1 MHFLKS
7 SNSFCF
13 FLIILIFS
21 PVLLAAEDEMVF
33 SLAAEGN
40 SEELGE
46 ALQDFPDIN
55 KTDTN
60 GMTLLLNAVLYGNLK
75 NTVTL
80 LEAGADP
87 EISNGLG
94 LNALFLTIR
103 NGGMELVDIL
113 LDKGA
118 DSEAQIEDG
127 STPLI
132 FAAMLG

>member
-1 MHFLKS
+1 M
-7 SNSFCF
+7 
-13 FLIILIFS
+13 IFS

-33 SLAAEGN
+33 SLAAEDN

-80 LEAGADP
+80 LEAGADL

-94 LNALFLTIR
+94 L
-103 NGGMELVDIL
+103 
-113 LDKGA
+113 
-118 DSEAQIEDG
+118 S
-127 STPLI
+127 LI
-132 FAAMLG
+132 HI

>member
-1 MHFLKS
+1 MKS
-7 SNSFCF
+7 SNIFCF

-21 PVLLAAEDEMVF
+21 PVFLAAEDEMVF
-33 SLAAEGN
+33 SLAAEGR

-46 ALQDFPDIN
+46 ALQDFTDIN

-80 LEAGADP
+80 LEAGANP

-94 LNALFLTIR
+94 LNPLFLAIR
-103 NGGMELVDIL
+103 NGDTELVDIL

-132 FAAMLG
+132 FASMLG

>member
-7 SNSFCF
+7 SSSFCF

-33 SLAAEGN
+33 SLAAEG
-40 SEELGE
+40 SSGELVE

-75 NTVTL
+75 NTLTL

-87 EISNGLG
+87 ELS
-94 LNALFLTIR
+94 
-103 NGGMELVDIL
+103 
-113 LDKGA
+113 
-118 DSEAQIEDG
+118 
-127 STPLI
+127 LI
-132 FAAMLG
+132 HI

>member
-7 SNSFCF
+7 SSSFCF

-21 PVLLAAEDEMVF
+21 PVLFAAEDEMVF

-46 ALQDFPDIN
+46 ALQDFHDIN

-87 EISNGLG
+87 EICLLYTSPSPRDGL
-94 LNALFLTIR
+94 LSRMPSSA
-103 NGGMELVDIL
+103 
-113 LDKGA
+113 
-118 DSEAQIEDG
+118 
-127 STPLI
+127 
-132 FAAMLG
+132 

>member
-7 SNSFCF
+7 SNSICL

-60 GMTLLLNAVLYGNLK
+60 GMTLLLSAVLYGNLK
-75 NTVTL
+75 NTVAL
-80 LEAGADP
+80 LEAGATSFASLHGFYTG
-87 EISNGLG
+87 IFRNQ
-94 LNALFLTIR
+94 TIPR
-103 NGGMELVDIL
+103 PLKEPQTCIRR
-113 LDKGA
+113 
-118 DSEAQIEDG
+118 G
-127 STPLI
+127 SRSMT
-132 FAAMLG
+132 AMKTQAN

>member
-1 MHFLKS
+1 MKS
-7 SNSFCF
+7 SSSFCL
-13 FLIILIFS
+13 FLIVLFFS

-94 LNALFLTIR
+94 LNPLFLATATGTR
-103 NGGMELVDIL
+103 NL
-113 LDKGA
+113 LTFFLIKGRTLKLRLKM
-118 DSEAQIEDG
+118 D
-127 STPLI
+127 PLP
-132 FAAMLG
+132 

>member
-1 MHFLKS
+1 MKS
-7 SNSFCF
+7 SNSIYL
-13 FLIILIFS
+13 FLIILILS

-33 SLAAEGN
+33 SLAAEGS

-46 ALQDFPDIN
+46 ALQGFPDIN

-80 LEAGADP
+80 LEADADP

-94 LNALFLTIR
+94 LNPLFLAC
-103 NGGMELVDIL
+103 L
-113 LDKGA
+113 LYT
-118 DSEAQIEDG
+118 SPSPRDG
-127 STPLI
+127 LLSRMPSS
-132 FAAMLG
+132 A